1 MIIPDTR
8 LFKSF
13 QPNHMFAWISNEFY
27 WPYNYFVS
35 FFYLL
40 TKVPNKDFFP
50 YSFYTTVYTKINRR
64 VVSFDIN
71 IANDI
76 YRAWP
81 YFALCKIL
89 AYFPAEVWAENQ
101 TTYFKMANEV
111 KTFSKTNIKFQ
122 NCYFQ
127 KLLWGGNSVHG
138 MIMRWAELMWL
149 AGIDH
154 TSCIVWAN

>member
-50 YSFYTTVYTKINRR
+50 YSFYTTVYTKINRC

-76 YRAWP
+76 TERGRTLRSAKFWLTFQQKSGRKIKLHISKWQTKWRHFQRQILNFRIVIFRSY
-81 YFALCKIL
+81 YGETILCMEWSWDGL
-89 AYFPAEVWAENQ
+89 
-101 TTYFKMANEV
+101 
-111 KTFSKTNIKFQ
+111 S
-122 NCYFQ
+122 
-127 KLLWGGNSVHG
+127 
-138 MIMRWAELMWL
+138 
-149 AGIDH
+149 
-154 TSCIVWAN
+154 